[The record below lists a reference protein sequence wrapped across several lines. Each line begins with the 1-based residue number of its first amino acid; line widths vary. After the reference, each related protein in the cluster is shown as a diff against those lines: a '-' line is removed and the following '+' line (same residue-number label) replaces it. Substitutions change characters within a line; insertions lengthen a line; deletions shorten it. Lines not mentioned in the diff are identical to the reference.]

1 MDREKFKKIIK
12 LRSCWKIDKRV
23 GDYKLPN
30 NEKLSDY
37 VTELVKSQLELDRLA
52 ISSDGKL
59 VFSAWDDKKKQYEL
73 YIPFGENENCS
84 YYEQEIRI
92 EKLVKEIIK

>member
-12 LRSCWKIDKRV
+12 FRSYWKIDRRK
-23 GDYKLPN
+23 GNYKLPN
-30 NEKLSDY
+30 NEYLYKY
-37 VTELVKSQLELDRLA
+37 VEELVKGQLELDRLA

-59 VFSAWDDKKKQYEL
+59 IMAAWNDKTKNYEL
-73 YIPFGENENCS
+73 YVPFGENETCS

-92 EKLVKEIIK
+92 EKLVKEIIY

>member
-1 MDREKFKKIIK
+1 MNIEKFKKIIK

-59 VFSAWDDKKKQYEL
+59 VSSSWNDEKKHYEL
-73 YIPFGENENCS
+73 YIPFGENETCS

-92 EKLVKEIIK
+92 EKLVKEII